1 MIEPATRIPPADKTI
16 EVTDQYIAAV
26 NLNRRIIT
34 AAQLAQQSLYEMCMG
49 FKEMRDS
56 KLYKELGYSDFG
68 EYCEQETGFKRSQ
81 AYNYIAIAEKLP
93 ADFVQ
98 STGQIGVQKMYLL
111 SRISEEE
118 RSEITNNTDL
128 ENTTVKALEQQIK
141 ELRAE
146 KDKAVADKSAAE
158 AQTSVQADRAAALEK
173 TRAALSEQ
181 IADLRT
187 QIRELENRPIEAA
200 VEYRMPEDAVSLD
213 AYQKLAEEFDTE
225 RQQLEGD
232 LITEKRR
239 AHSEKAELE
248 SKLFELQKQYDALK
262 AEPQQTAAP
271 DTAEVF
277 KAYFKT
283 AYDALNR
290 LVEYTKSQNNADY
303 RARTEKLIDT
313 VKASM

>member
-1 MIEPATRIPPADKTI
+1 MIEPSTRIPPADKAVK
-16 EVTDQYIAAV
+16 VTDQYIAAV
-26 NLNRRIIT
+26 NLNRRIIN
-34 AAQLAQQSLYEMCMG
+34 AAQTAQIKLYEMCMS

-81 AYNYIAIAEKLP
+81 AYNYITIVEKLP
-93 ADFVQ
+93 SDFVQ
-98 STGQIGVQKMYLL
+98 SIGRIGMTKTLL
-111 SRISEEE
+111 LTSLSEEE
-118 RSEITNNTDL
+118 RTEITNNTDL
-128 ENTTVKALEQQIK
+128 ESTTVKALEQQIR

-158 AQTSVQADRAAALEK
+158 AQTSVQADRAEALERS
-173 TRAALSEQ
+173 RAALSEQ

-187 QIRELENRPIEAA
+187 QIKELENRPIETA
-200 VEYRMPEDAVSLD
+200 VEYRMPENAVTLD
-213 AYQKLAEEFDTE
+213 AYQKLAEDFDAE

-232 LITEKRR
+232 LIAEKRR

-248 SKLFELQKQYDALK
+248 AKLCELQKQYDDLK
-262 AEPQQTAAP
+262 AEPTQASVP

-290 LVEYTKSQNNADY
+290 LVEYTKAQNNADY
-303 RARTEKLIDT
+303 RTRTEKLIDT
-313 VKASM
+313 VRASM